1 MRHEQEKKRFAQH
14 LKRFAASL
22 PGLVT
27 SDGMWTIRGFIDIS
41 GGIHPISSDT
51 KAISKILEL
60 HLFPYFL
67 SFAEEIGYDI
77 ELADRQNWYPD
88 LTFIKRNDP
97 GTKFAV
103 DLKTT
108 YRDEEHPG
116 FCNGFTL
123 GSHGEY
129 FINRRSTKNIQYP
142 YDDYDG
148 HFCLGVI
155 YTRGTAA
162 KDEETKI
169 YTAAD
174 VRQIPAVIRDLTFFA
189 EEKWRIASDKGG
201 SGNTAN
207 IGSIQKIDDI
217 LSGNGVFA
225 RAGEALFDDYWKN
238 FGRLEVPS
246 PRGGSKK
253 LSSFSEY
260 LLKKGLPEN
269 LNNPKAPM
277 RKSARQPDKIYVPPL
292 KIQGIKTKLVPLI
305 RHNALLDEDT
315 LWIEPFMGSGVVGFN
330 AAPAAAVF
338 ADTNPHIINFYK
350 QIKEGR
356 ITSPIVR
363 QFLEQEGR
371 LLSEKDADHY
381 YEVRERFNKDHDPLD
396 FLFLNRA
403 CFNGVIRFN
412 KDFAFNVPYGHRPQR
427 FSKAYITKIVNQVA
441 HMEDLLRNNDW
452 VFLCQPFQQTIE
464 MANEDSFIYCDPPY
478 IGRHVDYYDSW
489 DEQSELSLREALT
502 ASGAPFMLSTW
513 EHSRYRENEHLYS
526 TWNFCHKITQKHYY
540 YVGAKE
546 DNRNSVTEALL
557 TNYIPEKTDPG
568 PFPKASQL
576 SLFDFAAQT

>member
-1 MRHEQEKKRFAQH
+1 MRHEQEKTLFAEH

-22 PGLVT
+22 PGRVT
-27 SDGMWTIRGFIDIS
+27 SEGAWTIRGFIDIS
-41 GGIHPISSDT
+41 GNIHPVSSDT

-88 LTFIKRNDP
+88 LTFIKKNDP

-108 YRDEEHPG
+108 YRDETHPG

-155 YTRGTAA
+155 YTRGTAG

-169 YTAAD
+169 YTAGD
-174 VRQIPAVIRDLTFFA
+174 VRQIPAVIYDLTFFA

-207 IGSIQKIDDI
+207 IGSIQRIADI

-238 FGRLEVPS
+238 FGKLEVPS
-246 PRGGSKK
+246 PRGGFKK

-260 LLKKGLPEN
+260 LANKDLPES

-277 RKSARQPDKIYVPPL
+277 RKSLQQPDEHKIYVPPI

-305 RHNALLDEDT
+305 RENSLLSET
-315 LWIEPFMGSGVVGFN
+315 STWVEPFMGSGVVGFN
-330 AAPAAAVF
+330 IAPAAAIF
-338 ADTNPHIINFYK
+338 ADTNPHIIDFYN
-350 QIKEGR
+350 QIKDGQ
-356 ITSPIVR
+356 ITSSIVR

-371 LLSEKDADHY
+371 LLSEKDADY
-381 YEVRERFNKDHDPLD
+381 YYKVRERFNKDHSPLD

-403 CFNGVIRFN
+403 CFNGVMRFN
-412 KDFAFNVPYGHRPQR
+412 KDSAFNVPYGHRPQR
-427 FSKAYITKIVNQVA
+427 FSKAYVTKIVNQVA
-441 HMEDLLRNNDW
+441 HIEALLRERDW
-452 VFLCQPFQQTIE
+452 SFFCQPFEQTI
-464 MANEDSFIYCDPPY
+464 AQAGKDSFIYCDPPY
-478 IGRHVDYYDSW
+478 IGRNVNYYDMW
-489 DEQSELSLREALT
+489 DEQSELALHRALT

-513 EHSRYRENEHLYS
+513 EHSQYRENEHLYS
-526 TWNFCHKITQKHYY
+526 IWGSCHKITQKHYY

-546 DNRNSVTEALL
+546 ENRSSITEALL
-557 TNYIPEKTDPG
+557 TSYVP
-568 PFPKASQL
+568 PKAKTSPTGEVKQL
-576 SLFDFAAQT
+576 SLF